1 MNRIDLSNLRLL
13 SKGEGLRVY
22 ELVDDYVN
30 FVDAEVS
37 CGYPSS
43 GGDGMELVKVLEL
56 WDRKKEALRKKWDDM
71 KEMSRGVEFRK
82 RVLDRMR

>member
-37 CGYPSS
+37 CGYPR
-43 GGDGMELVKVLEL
+43 GGGEGMELVKVLEL
-56 WDRKKEALRKKWDDM
+56 
-71 KEMSRGVEFRK
+71 
-82 RVLDRMR
+82 

>member
-1 MNRIDLSNLRLL
+1 MNGIDLSNLRLL

-37 CGYPSS
+37 CGYPR
-43 GGDGMELVKVLEL
+43 GGGCSMELV
-56 WDRKKEALRKKWDDM
+56 
-71 KEMSRGVEFRK
+71 
-82 RVLDRMR
+82 

>member
-37 CGYPSS
+37 CGYPRS
-43 GGDGMELVKVLEL
+43 GGCSMELVKMLEL
-56 WDRKKEALRKKWDDM
+56 HIGTFTPAKERHQTA
-71 KEMSRGVEFRK
+71 E
-82 RVLDRMR
+82 